1 MNELKKA
8 IKNMKKNAKANL
20 DLQMDLSIDSDI
32 EKLAS
37 SIMEKASNT
46 IIRHD
51 DEEKLKVILQKLV
64 AGEVLDRHEKKQIPF
79 ILYSKHCD
87 YNTFCRG
94 ISKIDFENKRHL
106 TRLLYVY
113 FFNYDESEKTEGLAR
128 YFLNF
133 VFQQIEIG
141 NANFLLGNAC
151 KLQKLFF
158 DNARMNNMAKVIDRM
173 TSLSELYKLL
183 CFPTALWG
191 CNFIKE
197 ALKKYFEDRS
207 FSLDR
212 QYKLFKGIIHDE
224 KYTLIFP
231 VVIDSL
237 ILKIDL
243 TQGIAKNKYKK
254 SAINLFC
261 KVMGDPRFDDVHLQ
275 WNDVSKKAKK
285 IFLSWLAEND
295 LNLFFKIIDKTGV
308 DSMWQSRKAFWQR
321 YLKYIS
327 KTWVFFGKEASILA
341 KNLKYN
347 NYGELK
353 GGLSDHS
360 ALAFQMGNYVFI
372 EWSHIGAL
380 RVWEADEAPD
390 VFGKGVVD
398 KNKIVHTFPFP
409 IKEWKHH
416 GNKNDYWQSQVRD
429 WIDEYIL

>member
-8 IKNMKKNAKANL
+8 IKNMKKNAKVNL

-64 AGEVLDRHEKKQIPF
+64 ADEVLDRHEKKQIPF

-87 YNTFCRG
+87 YNTFCKG

-113 FFNYDESEKTEGLAR
+113 FFYYDESEKTEGLAR

-133 VFQQIEIG
+133 VFQQIEIS
-141 NANFLLGNAC
+141 NANFLLGNAW

-197 ALKKYFEDRS
+197 ALKKYFEGRS

-212 QYKLFKGIIHDE
+212 QYKLFKGIIYDE

-231 VVIDSL
+231 VVINCL
-237 ILKIDL
+237 ILKIDS

-261 KVMGDPRFDDVHLQ
+261 KVMGDPRFDDVYLQ

-295 LNLFFKIIDKTGV
+295 LNLFFNIIDKTGV
-308 DSMWQSRKAFWQR
+308 DSMWKYRKNFWLG

-327 KTWVFFGKEASILA
+327 RTWVFFGREALSLV
-341 KNLKYN
+341 KDLKYN

-353 GGLSDHS
+353 GGLPKHS
-360 ALAFQMGNYVFI
+360 VLAFQIGNYIFI
-372 EWSHIGAL
+372 EWSHCGAL
-380 RVWEADEAPD
+380 RVWELDEAPD
-390 VFGKGVVD
+390 VFGRCIINKD
-398 KNKIVHTFPFP
+398 KIVHSFPFP
-409 IKEWKHH
+409 LEEWSHH
-416 GNKNDYWQSQVRD
+416 GKENYRWQSKVTD
-429 WIDEYIL
+429 WLNEHI

>member
-8 IKNMKKNAKANL
+8 IKNMTKNAKVNL
-20 DLQMDLSIDSDI
+20 PLKIDFSINSNI
-32 EKLAS
+32 EKLATL
-37 SIMEKASNT
+37 ITEKASKN
-46 IIRHD
+46 IIQTDDDKKLKEILRKLITGVTLNRHD
-51 DEEKLKVILQKLV
+51 
-64 AGEVLDRHEKKQIPF
+64 KKQIPF
-79 ILYSKHCD
+79 ILYRKDCD
-87 YNTFCRG
+87 YNTFCKG
-94 ISKIDFENKRHL
+94 ISEIDFENKRHL

-113 FFNYDESEKTEGLAR
+113 FLYYDKSEKTEELAR
-128 YFLNF
+128 YFLNS

-141 NANFLLGNAC
+141 NAPFFLAKAWQLR
-151 KLQKLFF
+151 KLFF
-158 DNARMNNMAKVIDRM
+158 DAARINNTAKIIDRT
-173 TSLSELYKLL
+173 TSLSELYELL
-183 CFPTALWG
+183 GFPTILFG
-191 CNFIKE
+191 CKFVQETLKVYFIEK
-197 ALKKYFEDRS
+197 S
-207 FSLDR
+207 FFLAK
-212 QYKLFKGIIHDE
+212 QYKLFKDVCSDE
-224 KYTLIFP
+224 NYKLIFP
-231 VVIDSL
+231 IAINSL
-237 ILKIDL
+237 ILKINSVQDISRN
-243 TQGIAKNKYKK
+243 TYKK

-261 KVMGDPRFDDVHLQ
+261 KVMGDPRFGDIHMQ
-275 WNDVSKKAKK
+275 WEGVSKKSKK
-285 IFLSWLAEND
+285 IFLQWLAEND